1 MLELTPSSA
10 GLTGFC
16 ALRTFILACKRAS
29 ERLPRSSTH
38 WSMALVL
45 RPAMTLICHR
55 QNEEEDCEGGSIRPR
70 LFQKFMLS
78 VLSDTHCT
86 WLMPAVAEMWKKEHL
101 ASPDYA
107 PQSTFL

>member
-10 GLTGFC
+10 GPTGFC

-55 QNEEEDCEGGSIRPR
+55 QNEQAVCEGGSIRPR
-70 LFQKFMLS
+70 LFQKIMLS
-78 VLSDTHCT
+78 VLSDTQCT
-86 WLMPAVAEMWKKEHL
+86 WPLGAVAEMSKKEHL
-101 ASPDYA
+101 PIPDYA
-107 PQSTFL
+107 PQSTFP